1 MNFNSFVAIAWVA
14 GLMISPE
21 ALTLQ
26 GNIVG
31 ENGAAF
37 FVAILLAMALHGC
50 NAQIYPLIPTKTNPQ
65 SSEVILLQNTF
76 GSLAAS
82 ILLLISRPVL
92 AVCLGTATLVASG
105 FVFNEV
111 FIYWFPN
118 FGFAVLVML
127 TLLILNLT
135 GGRIAAVAQV
145 IFVTVAVSGLLVL
158 SVWAMVLWFQTG
170 EIPSR
175 EPISFNINSL
185 ALAALLFIG
194 YDLLNFTK
202 PAGIN
207 YKKTSKMTIGIIV
220 IGLLSILW
228 GLTAYLNVSPERL
241 ADTTLPHIL
250 TAKKIGGQTGR
261 VIIGMVIIAGTC
273 AAVNVLFHAV
283 SRMMTHMAENR
294 LLPGMFNRFTG
305 RPLLPLFC
313 LAGTIGLLMAM
324 GFAGSELLDKSIRAG
339 SLFWL
344 LGYAM
349 THLALFMRWHKKR
362 SLNKKSPPPFG
373 PRLHVIVFG
382 AILFSIVGLVLSD
395 DNIAQLLLTMLVI
408 FIISV
413 FLAWICLHLAK
424 SSSAISEHK

>member
-220 IGLLSILW
+220 IGLLSTGW
-228 GLTAYLNVSPERL
+228 GFAAYLNVSPDRL

-261 VIIGMVIIAGTC
+261 VIIGMVVIAGTC

-294 LLPGMFNRFTG
+294 LLPAMFNRFTG

-362 SLNKKSPPPFG
+362 SLNKKSPPPFW
-373 PRLHVIVFG
+373 
-382 AILFSIVGLVLSD
+382 
-395 DNIAQLLLTMLVI
+395 AQAPWHCFWRH
-408 FIISV
+408 FIQYCGSG
-413 FLAWICLHLAK
+413 
-424 SSSAISEHK
+424 SQR